1 MKSETT
7 PTTPE
12 LVCLGEPLL
21 EFNQQPDLRYLA
33 GYGGDTSNTAIA
45 AARSQT
51 RTGYI
56 SRLGA
61 DPFGDRFI
69 ELWNREDVDCQH
81 VYRDQ
86 NASTGI
92 YFVTHGPD
100 GHEFSYYRANSAASR
115 LDPADVPTD
124 YVAGAR
130 VLHVSAIS
138 QAISDSAR
146 RCVKQAIEAAKNAGT
161 FVSYD
166 TNLRLNLWSIEQAR
180 ETINETIANAEILLP
195 GLDDAV
201 LLTGTRDPDSI
212 VDQFLAQGTSLVAL
226 TLGSEGVL
234 IATGDQRLRLNALNV
249 SPVDATGAGDTFDG
263 AFVSEWL
270 RTGDP
275 VQAGRYANV
284 AAALSTTGFGAVAPI
299 PTRQQVEARLAEIR
313 I

>member
-1 MKSETT
+1 MKPETT
-7 PTTPE
+7 VSTPE

-21 EFNQQPDLRYLA
+21 EFNEQPDLRYLA
-33 GYGGDTSNTAIA
+33 GHGGDTSNTAIA

-69 ELWNREDVDCQH
+69 ELWNREGVDCQH
-81 VYRDQ
+81 VHRDQ

-92 YFVTHGPD
+92 YFVSHGPD
-100 GHEFSYYRANSAASR
+100 GHQFSYYRSGSAASLMDR
-115 LDPADVPTD
+115 TDVPTD
-124 YVAGAR
+124 YVGGAR

-146 RCVKQAIEAAKNAGT
+146 RCVGQAIKVAKSSDT
-161 FVSYD
+161 IVSYD
-166 TNLRLNLWSIEQAR
+166 TNLRLNLWSIEEAS
-180 ETINETIANAEILLP
+180 ETINATIADAEILLP
-195 GLDDAV
+195 GLDDAM
-201 LLTGTRDPDSI
+201 LLTGRKDADSI
-212 VDQFLAQGTSLVAL
+212 VDQFLAQGASLVAL

-234 IATGDQRLRLNALNV
+234 VATGDQRIRLNALNV
-249 SPVDATGAGDTFDG
+249 TAVDATGAGDTFDG

-275 VQAGRYANV
+275 AQAGRYANV

-299 PTRQQVEARLAEIR
+299 PTRQQVEARLADL
-313 I
+313 